1 MAPVAGTDLSGYEI
15 VASSAFAGFSGATG
29 GMIDGSGTSGTGID
43 VVVGDGA
50 TITVDAGNLADADAT
65 NVDGD
70 AYAAAQVG
78 ETYGLESIQ
87 VNVGDDGTLTVSA
100 DADALATA
108 VSVGDPTA
116 TSVGS
121 GSTMADANADADA
134 TSVVGIS
141 DLGSGSG
148 QFSFGN
154 DASVIAQAG
163 GTADRVTVGADA
175 DTETGDAIAN
185 AASTVVAGIQDSQDG
200 SDNTANQLSVGDNG
214 TIKGTAFTDFDATAD
229 TTSGIADADV
239 SVGSTGSGDAGVF
252 GVQVD
257 EIVVGNGGV
266 VQGQAGSLIDVS
278 ANTVQGIGTNAGTAN
293 ADALL
298 NNSFGLSAEELIVG
312 NDALL
317 EGSYGVLGRVDADLV
332 VGASSVGS
340 GTADSAMADGQVN
353 LVKGLE
359 LGNGTAPVLNHALSI
374 GNNATVAGVADVT
387 NAATATSVDG
397 NTEAVAKVGA
407 DDGTLTGDSAIG
419 IDLND
424 AMEVGQD
431 ATILANALVD
441 LDATATTQAGVGSG
455 SGTTTAGAGAEL
467 VVGLDIDMG
476 SGDAAASVPMA
487 RSRPW
492 AR

>member
-1 MAPVAGTDLSGYEI
+1 M
-15 VASSAFAGFSGATG
+15 
-29 GMIDGSGTSGTGID
+29 
-43 VVVGDGA
+43 
-50 TITVDAGNLADADAT
+50 
-65 NVDGD
+65 
-70 AYAAAQVG
+70 
-78 ETYGLESIQ
+78 
-87 VNVGDDGTLTVSA
+87 
-100 DADALATA
+100 
-108 VSVGDPTA
+108 
-116 TSVGS
+116 
-121 GSTMADANADADA
+121 
-134 TSVVGIS
+134 
-141 DLGSGSG
+141 
-148 QFSFGN
+148 
-154 DASVIAQAG
+154 IAQAG

-175 DTETGDAIAN
+175 DTETGDAKAN

-200 SDNTANQLSVGDNG
+200 GDNTANQLSVGDNG
-214 TIKGTAFTDFDATAD
+214 TIKGTAFTGFDATTD

-298 NNSFGLSAEELIVG
+298 NNSVLSAEELIVG

-317 EGSYGVLGRVDADLV
+317 EGNYGVLGRVDADLV

-359 LGNGTAPVLNHALSI
+359 LGNGTTSAETALSI

-407 DDGTLTGDSAIG
+407 DGGLSNGEGASG
-419 IDLND
+419 IYLVD

-455 SGTTTAGAGAEL
+455 SGTTKQVPALNRWSALISCRAGRKAQHRRRWLDHGPGQAERRCHCHQR
-467 VVGLDIDMG
+467 G
-476 SGDAAASVPMA
+476 SGSHRRGGWPELWIHWPDQQF
-487 RSRPW
+487 RPSCGRHGRQPF
-492 AR
+492 AGNR